1 MKIRDAASIVLV
13 DKSGHEPRILMGR
26 RAAKHK
32 FMPNIYVF
40 PGGRVDYADRFG
52 QVGRDYQNDTLD
64 LLLQQMRGR
73 TTALRAQMMGLA
85 AIRETYEEVGL
96 KIGVEAD
103 DVRPTANPSWAAFSK
118 DGLKADLSKLAYIAR
133 AITPPGRN
141 RRFDT
146 RFFIA
151 DVGSYL
157 DNQKAQSSEE
167 LEDVRWVTFKE
178 IEELP
183 LHFIT
188 KRILLSAKSALDLPN
203 FGKVQPNVAFYRP
216 KAGSSD
222 VAKMLTELRAG
233 ATPLPS
239 TEVQVEKT

>member
-13 DKSGHEPRILMGR
+13 DSRGQEPRILMGK

-52 QVGRDYQNDTLD
+52 PVGLNYQDDTLD
-64 LLLQQMRGR
+64 LLMQQMRGR

-85 AIRETYEEVGL
+85 AIRETFEEVDL
-96 KIGVEAD
+96 KIGIESDTVHK
-103 DVRPTANPSWAAFSK
+103 TTNPSWAAFCK
-118 DGLKADLSKLAYIAR
+118 EGLKADLSKLSYIAR
-133 AITPPGRN
+133 AITPPGQN

-146 RFFIA
+146 RFFMA
-151 DVGSYL
+151 DVSTYL
-157 DNQKAQSSEE
+157 DHQQAQSSDE
-167 LEDVRWVTFKE
+167 LEDVRWVTFEETK
-178 IEELP
+178 ELP

-188 KRILLSAKSALDLPN
+188 KRILLSAQSGLEGLN
-203 FGKVQPNVAFYRP
+203 SGKAQPNVAFYRP
-216 KAGSSD
+216 KTGSKD
-222 VAKMLTELRAG
+222 VAKIMTELRAG
-233 ATPLPS
+233 AAPLPP

>member
-1 MKIRDAASIVLV
+1 MKIKDAASIILV
-13 DKSGHEPRILMGR
+13 DRRQANPLILMGK

-52 QVGRDYQNDTLD
+52 PVGRDYHVDTLD
-64 LLLQQMRGR
+64 LLMQQMRGR

-96 KIGVEAD
+96 KIGVETGEP
-103 DVRPTANPSWAAFSK
+103 RRYANQSWAAFSHG
-118 DGLKADLSKLAYIAR
+118 GLKADLSKLSYIAR
-133 AITPPGRN
+133 AITPPGQN

-151 DVGSYL
+151 DVGPYL
-157 DNQKAQSSEE
+157 EQQTAQSSDE
-167 LEDVRWVTFKE
+167 LEDVRWVTFE
-178 IEELP
+178 QTADLP

-188 KRILLSAKSALDLPN
+188 KRILLAAKNALTTPS
-203 FGKVQPNVAFYRP
+203 FEKRQPNVAFYRP
-216 KAGSSD
+216 KSGSKD
-222 VAKMLTELRAG
+222 VAKILTELRPG
-233 ATPLPS
+233 AAPLS
-239 TEVQVEKT
+239 SIEVEVEKS